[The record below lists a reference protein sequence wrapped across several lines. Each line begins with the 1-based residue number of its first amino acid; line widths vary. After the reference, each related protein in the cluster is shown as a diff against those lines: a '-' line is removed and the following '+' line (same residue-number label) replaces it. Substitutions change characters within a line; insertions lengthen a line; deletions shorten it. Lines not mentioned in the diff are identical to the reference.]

1 MPNNNTEAE
10 QAVLGSLLL
19 SREKYPEVDAL
30 LSSSDF
36 ESEVHKEIYECIK
49 SIADKGKPIDHIT
62 VSKQL
67 DRNNTL
73 QRVGGLDYLKE
84 LQSIPVSALA
94 ADSYANLVKDQSID
108 RNLRRVLQQLI
119 SLSENPKGKS
129 SDDILNEAEAKIF
142 ELSENRTKE
151 DSLKQVKTFVKGVR
165 EKLEI
170 LSTLEGDLI
179 GISSGF
185 KVIDNVTKGL
195 KEEELIVIAG
205 RPSMGKT
212 SLAMN
217 IAENVAKNEDGCV
230 AVFSLEMSSES
241 LTSRMLGSM
250 ASINQQQFMVGKN
263 LTQRNWEKIY
273 DQSAKLSELE
283 IFIDDSA
290 NINPMEIRAKCRRL
304 AKQFRNKGGVKLVVI
319 DYIQLM
325 QMPGKSENRVNELS
339 DISRALKQLAKE
351 IKAPV
356 IILSQLNRM
365 VEQRP
370 NKRPQ
375 MSDLRDSGAI
385 EQDADLIFMLYRDYV
400 YKKAEEWKAV
410 TELRLV
416 KHRNGPT
423 KNLLLAFKEEL
434 TKFTDL
440 DPQTYKEYQD
450 EYETN
455 RTSD

>member
-1 MPNNNTEAE
+1 M
-10 QAVLGSLLL
+10 
-19 SREKYPEVDAL
+19 K
-30 LSSSDF
+30 
-36 ESEVHKEIYECIK
+36 
-49 SIADKGKPIDHIT
+49 
-62 VSKQL
+62 
-67 DRNNTL
+67 
-73 QRVGGLDYLKE
+73 
-84 LQSIPVSALA
+84 
-94 ADSYANLVKDQSID
+94 
-108 RNLRRVLQQLI
+108 
-119 SLSENPKGKS
+119 
-129 SDDILNEAEAKIF
+129 
-142 ELSENRTKE
+142 
-151 DSLKQVKTFVKGVR
+151 
-165 EKLEI
+165 
-170 LSTLEGDLI
+170 
-179 GISSGF
+179 
-185 KVIDNVTKGL
+185 
-195 KEEELIVIAG
+195 
-205 RPSMGKT
+205 
-212 SLAMN
+212 
-217 IAENVAKNEDGCV
+217 
-230 AVFSLEMSSES
+230 
-241 LTSRMLGSM
+241 
-250 ASINQQQFMVGKN
+250 
-263 LTQRNWEKIY
+263 
-273 DQSAKLSELE
+273 
-283 IFIDDSA
+283 
-290 NINPMEIRAKCRRL
+290 IRAKCRRL

>member
-73 QRVGGLDYLKE
+73 QIVGGLDYLKE